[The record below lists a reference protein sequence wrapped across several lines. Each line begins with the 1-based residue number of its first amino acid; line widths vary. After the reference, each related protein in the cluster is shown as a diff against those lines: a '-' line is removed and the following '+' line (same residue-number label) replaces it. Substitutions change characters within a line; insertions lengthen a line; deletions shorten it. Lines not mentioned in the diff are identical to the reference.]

1 MNTEEYVEKACQLAD
16 ATPLDPVPDDIAGVR
31 QALETELAK
40 CRKPL
45 KVVLMGASN
54 SGKSTLFNA
63 LAGQAVSPVD
73 VCETTA
79 VIIEL
84 RYAAEP
90 AGVIHFTDQPDL
102 AGSIEEIT
110 SQLEQH
116 RGDADFATACEK
128 VELMMPLPQLRH
140 LELVDTPGLGTLTER
155 NQATTNDYVQQA
167 DVVIWTLNSEY
178 ISADDI
184 EEEVYAVHDMG
195 KRLICAAT
203 HIDDTGASPEEIRA
217 AVDDVFA
224 PNFDAGIYP
233 IDAARACRGVLA
245 NDDAELEASGFE
257 DFVTDLQ
264 SVYDAHAAEVQT
276 DSILD
281 ATRHLI
287 LHDKDLHASE
297 LNRCQKLRQAFAHIA
312 DELDQRGLEIEQR
325 FVRDFEN
332 WLEVRFLHD
341 EQQELVT
348 KIDDIKFTSSN
359 EDSIRALWKQSF
371 ATENIQK
378 YIVGYMNDLKPRINE
393 CWQNELQRMRQKVQL
408 QYGDLLLGQS
418 ATGGITVDADSVA
431 VSGFDSAAST
441 IGAATAISAVLGGA
455 ASAYAA
461 GLGTYAAHL
470 SMAGA
475 LGSFM
480 PPVLAAGVIVGII
493 KRFHDVATAK
503 QTWNERVQATV
514 SDVRRHIRSQL
525 LTDYQEAI
533 RRSNEAYAAAIENDF
548 LKNTFGTESIADVD
562 AKMAAIEQYRKKL
575 EAFTDQSPSYS
586 DVTKSLRQALMDMQ
600 RKFAQ
605 LKEHGIDLDAPD
617 AFEKLDEMLH
627 NIAADLIATDQTT
640 YEDYMDQFERKY
652 PLYDRNVKKD
662 LATGELLRQQFEALK
677 DSKDVDFS
685 PALLP
690 AIVLLERII
699 RHHYVQVKH
708 RKKAKDCPW
717 YNICLDIKNHAD
729 EWRNGFGN
737 ELLNLKDVRNKA
749 VHRGNI
755 NFTTYDKCYRR
766 IVSNEDS
773 IIHYLYG
780 VVCG

>member
-1 MNTEEYVEKACQLAD
+1 MNAEEYVKKACQLAE
-16 ATPLDPVPDDIAGVR
+16 ATPLDPVPDDIADVR
-31 QALETELAK
+31 RALETELAK
-40 CRKPL
+40 CNQPL

-84 RYAAEP
+84 RYAAKP
-90 AGVIHFTDQPDL
+90 AGVIHFTDKPDFT
-102 AGSIEEIT
+102 GSIDEIT
-110 SQLEQH
+110 AQLEQH

-264 SVYDAHAAEVQT
+264 SVYDAHAAEVQA

-297 LNRCQKLRQAFAHIA
+297 LERCQKLRQAVAQIA
-312 DELDQRGLEIEQR
+312 DELDQRGIDIEQR

-332 WLEVRFLHD
+332 WLEVQFLHD
-341 EQQELVT
+341 EQQELAA
-348 KIDDIKFTSSN
+348 KIDDINFASSN
-359 EDSIRALWKQSF
+359 EDTIRALWDQCF

-378 YIVGYMNDLKPRINE
+378 YIVGYMDDLKPRINE
-393 CWQNELQRMRQKVQL
+393 CWQDELKRMRRKVQL
-408 QYGDLLLGQS
+408 QYGDLLLGQA
-418 ATGGITVDADSVA
+418 ATGAITVNADSVA
-431 VSGFDSAAST
+431 VSDFGTAVST
-441 IGAATAISAVLGGA
+441 IGATTAISAVLGGA

-493 KRFHDVATAK
+493 KRFHDVSAAK
-503 QTWNERVQATV
+503 KTWNDRIQATV
-514 SDVRRHIRSQL
+514 GDVRRHIRSQI
-525 LTDYQEAI
+525 LTGYQEAI
-533 RRSNEAYAAAIENDF
+533 RRSNEAYAAAIEKDF
-548 LKNTFGTESIADVD
+548 LKNTFGTEDIADVD
-562 AKMAAIEQYRKKL
+562 AKINALGQYRRKL
-575 EAFTDQSPSYS
+575 EAFTDQSPAYS
-586 DVTKSLRQALMDMQ
+586 DVTEGLRQMMTDMQ
-600 RKFAQ
+600 SKFAL

-617 AFEKLDEMLH
+617 AFEKLDESLH
-627 NIAADLIATDQTT
+627 SITDDLIATDQTS
-640 YEDYMDQFERKY
+640 YEDYMDRFENEY
-652 PLYDRNVKKD
+652 PLYERNVKKD

-690 AIVLLERII
+690 AIVLLERTI
-699 RHHYVQVKH
+699 RQYYMKAK
-708 RKKAKDCPW
+708 RKKKAKDCPW
-717 YNICLDIKNHAD
+717 YNICLDIKNHPD
-729 EWRNGFGN
+729 EWRPGFGN
-737 ELLNLKDVRNKA
+737 ELLNLKDVRNKT